1 MDYILNNVGN
11 TWNRLFN
18 SSSSHNESVLDESD
32 SFSDTESTSETC
44 YNPTLNEIRC
54 VRTMLTRFVPIELAE
69 IILHYAE
76 YYLIIS
82 AEQDSE
88 NAPHGIEIH
97 DGDCSCAATGNLTED
112 EVHSIVKLSV
122 VVEGH
127 DQGWSSYPQDKG
139 TTRNSWTWYS
149 LRLYDSQTETQKHEF
164 TWFRGDDTVSRIH
177 TGQSI
182 AIWAHARYPGWRNHI
197 VSSHVEVSCYPEL

>member
-1 MDYILNNVGN
+1 
-11 TWNRLFN
+11 
-18 SSSSHNESVLDESD
+18 
-32 SFSDTESTSETC
+32 
-44 YNPTLNEIRC
+44 
-54 VRTMLTRFVPIELAE
+54 MLTRFVPIELAE

-149 LRLYDSQTETQKHEF
+149 LRLYDSQTGTVTILHDPLATNLHAVSETQKHEF